1 MMTAATQ
8 SPYVRSAQGVAGY
21 SPANHTGTS
30 NQRLVSRDTVGAK
43 YMEVLIGTIVK
54 GHGATRHF
62 HPGLEQAGFMFQGA
76 GISEMDGAETEA
88 RPGVWR
94 HYRKG
99 VPHRVTVTSDE
110 PFVTIVVY
118 APPYAENREAVV
130 LCEDNSSPGH
140 AAASALGT
148 QSAIAK
154 RPRFDSPHY
163 AGARFEPIINAEKSG
178 AEHMEVFDVHLAVGG
193 GTSLQTLLGMEQ
205 GFFGRSGKLV
215 GEIAG
220 ETFEANP
227 GDFVFIPD
235 GVSHAYTAPDASGTE
250 AFLIRAF
257 ANAEQE

>member
-1 MMTAATQ
+1 MNQATQ
-8 SPYVRSAQGVAGY
+8 SEYVRSPKGIAGY

-62 HPGLEQAGFMFQGA
+62 HPNLEQAGFMFQGA
-76 GISEMDGAETEA
+76 GISETDGKETEA
-88 RPGVWR
+88 KPGSWR

-110 PFVTIVVY
+110 PFVTVVVY
-118 APPYAENREAVV
+118 APPYAENKAAVV
-130 LCEDNSSPGH
+130 VCENNESPGH
-140 AAASALGT
+140 ATASHPGT
-148 QSAIAK
+148 QEAIAN

-163 AGARFEPIINAEKSG
+163 SGARFEPVINAENSG
-178 AEHMEVFDVHLAVGG
+178 AEHMEVYDVHLQVGG
-193 GTSLQTLLGMEQ
+193 GTSRQSLHGLEQ
-205 GFFGRSGKLV
+205 VLFVRSGKLA

-220 ETFEANP
+220 SAFEANP

-235 GVSHAYTAPDASGTE
+235 GVPHAYNAPDASGTE

-257 ANAEQE
+257 ANPEQE